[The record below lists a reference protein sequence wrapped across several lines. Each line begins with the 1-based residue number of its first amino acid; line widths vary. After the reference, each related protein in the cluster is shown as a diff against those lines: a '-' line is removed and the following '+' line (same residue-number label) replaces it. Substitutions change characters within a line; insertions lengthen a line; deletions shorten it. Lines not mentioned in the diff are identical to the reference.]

1 MRIRNAAF
9 GGLCFALVLGL
20 STSMVGAQS
29 KAQKST
35 KMEKAAPKMDK
46 AAGKTTNLQGTVENI
61 DQGKSMIT
69 VMVGKAARPFTFN
82 SATKFLYGHS
92 DNSKP
97 GMASQLKKGNFIACS
112 GTVGTKGD
120 FMAKECVYRETK

>member
-9 GGLCFALVLGL
+9 SGLCFALVLGL
-20 STSMVGAQS
+20 STSTVGAQS

-35 KMEKAAPKMDK
+35 KMESTKMDK

-69 VMVGKAARPFTFN
+69 VMVGKAARPFI
-82 SATKFLYGHS
+82 
-92 DNSKP
+92 
-97 GMASQLKKGNFIACS
+97 Q
-112 GTVGTKGD
+112 
-120 FMAKECVYRETK
+120 YRNQISLRAQ